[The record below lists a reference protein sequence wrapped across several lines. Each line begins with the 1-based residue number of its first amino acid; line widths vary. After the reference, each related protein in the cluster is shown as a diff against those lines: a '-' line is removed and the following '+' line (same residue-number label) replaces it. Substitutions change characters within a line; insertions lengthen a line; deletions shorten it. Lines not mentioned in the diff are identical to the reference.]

1 MRGVRW
7 AGGGRDGEW
16 WELFTSIKTA
26 CFKREPTSLS
36 SRDRE
41 RGREGAGGSGEGGR
55 EGGREPEGGRE
66 GRGGEPGD
74 DLKPWGRREGGR
86 GGEVSLGMI

>member
-1 MRGVRW
+1 MRGAEWEGVRGVRC

-36 SRDRE
+36 SRDMQGE
-41 RGREGAGGSGEGGR
+41 REGGSVR
-55 EGGREPEGGRE
+55 EGGREGGRE
-66 GRGGEPGD
+66 GRGGEPGG
-74 DLKPWGRREGGR
+74 DL
-86 GGEVSLGMI
+86 LA

>member
-1 MRGVRW
+1 MWEGVRGVRW

-16 WELFTSIKTA
+16 WELSTSIKTA

-41 RGREGAGGSGEGGR
+41 RGREGVGGSGEGG
-55 EGGREPEGGRE
+55 G
-66 GRGGEPGD
+66 
-74 DLKPWGRREGGR
+74 
-86 GGEVSLGMI
+86 